1 MFNIPNLLTDIDK
14 VNNLSLRTVLIV
26 LITPLIMRTIENK
39 IITKVITEGKRFGP
53 TIPILALYSWRD
65 QMKNSYGY
73 YEKQDA
79 GNHIINALFGSHWI
93 VDLLSLIISI

>member
-39 IITKVITEGKRFGP
+39 IITKVITKGKRFGP

-65 QMKNSYGY
+65 QIKKSMDIMRNKMPAITSLMPCLVVTGLSTSY
-73 YEKQDA
+73 
-79 GNHIINALFGSHWI
+79 H
-93 VDLLSLIISI
+93 